1 MPIFRPGPGP
11 YALALA
17 MTGVRLG
24 ERLLQIGSGTPA
36 MFAALAAKVGMSGRA
51 AAVDEEQ
58 AGASALEQAGMKAGV
73 LVETRQTPP
82 GFLPFESDA
91 FDLVV
96 VDRTRMKADAVA
108 AWMPDALR
116 VLRAGGRLIVAEK
129 LAAGGFR
136 ALFGGAVSPP
146 APPTAAIDTLTAAGF
161 RPVRT
166 IAERDGWR
174 FTEGMKPGAN
184 T

>member
-58 AGASALEQAGMKAGV
+58 AGASALEQAGTRAGV
-73 LVETRQTPP
+73 LVETRQTQV
-82 GFLPFESDA
+82 GYLPFESDA
-91 FDLVV
+91 FDLIV
-96 VDRTRMKADAVA
+96 VDRTKMKADAVA

-116 VLRAGGRLIVAEK
+116 VLRAGGRLIVAER
-129 LAAGGFR
+129 LSANGIR
-136 ALFGGAVSPP
+136 ALFGGAPVSPP
-146 APPTAAIDTLTAAGF
+146 APPNAAVDTLTAAGF

-174 FTEGMKPGAN
+174 FTEGMKRGR
-184 T
+184 

>member
-24 ERLLQIGSGTPA
+24 ERLLYIGSGTPA
-36 MFAALAAKVGMSGRA
+36 MFAALAAKVGVSGRA

-58 AGASALEQAGMKAGV
+58 AGSSALEQAGTRQGV
-73 LVETRQTPP
+73 LVETRQTQL
-82 GFLPFESDA
+82 GYLPFESDA
-91 FDLVV
+91 FDLIV
-96 VDRTRMKADAVA
+96 VDRTRMTTDAAA
-108 AWMPDALR
+108 AWLPDARR
-116 VLRAGGRLIVAEK
+116 VLRAGGRLVVAER
-129 LAAGGFR
+129 LALGGLR

-146 APPTAAIDTLTAAGF
+146 APPTAAIDALTAAGF
-161 RPVRT
+161 RPARV

-174 FTEGMKPGAN
+174 FTEGMRPVS
-184 T
+184 